1 MVKAKDIM
9 KKNVITVKRDTLIQ
23 DAIKTL
29 VDNNITGLP
38 VVNDDMTLVGIISEK
53 DILRILAHMDL
64 LMVLDDIKKSNVTV
78 EDFMT
83 KEVVSFE
90 EYDTLSDVCDCLIQ
104 KNFRRVPILSD
115 GEVVGIISRRDL
127 VKYIA
132 GPAI

>member
-9 KKNVITVKRDTLIQ
+9 KKNVITVGRDTPIHE
-23 DAIKTL
+23 AIKIL
-29 VDNNITGLP
+29 VDNKITGLP
-38 VVNDDMTLVGIISEK
+38 VVNDDMMLAGIISEK
-53 DILRILAHMDL
+53 DILRILAQMDL
-64 LMVLDDIKKSNVTV
+64 LMVLDDIKKSDATV

-90 EYDTLSDVCDCLIQ
+90 QYDTLSDVCDCLIQ

-127 VKYIA
+127 VRYIS
-132 GPAI
+132 GEAI